1 VEIVITAMS
10 ARTFLIF
17 ALLGSLL
24 FSLRGRT
31 VAPAPVSARM
41 PGCAMTACLSGC
53 CAQMSCC
60 AVSAQD
66 QGRQEQAPATQGAHL
81 DLAAIRPR
89 TFSILHALP
98 RGERRFVIRKETQR
112 AHTLPR
118 LAATCIQLI

>member
-1 VEIVITAMS
+1 MS

-24 FSLRGRT
+24 FSPQVRRG
-31 VAPAPVSARM
+31 APAPVAARM
-41 PGCAMTACLSGC
+41 SGCGMTACKSGC

-66 QGRQEQAPATQGAHL
+66 QGRQEQAPATQRAPL
-81 DLAAIRPR
+81 DLAALRPR
-89 TFSILHALP
+89 TFAILHMLP
-98 RGERRFVIRKETQR
+98 GRERRFVIREEAQR